1 MANPNPKTAQL
12 TLGRGKRRKLNNQT
26 VGMRMS
32 KATRQRLEQIAQSY
46 DCLYGGKPQI
56 AGLLEK
62 IASGAL
68 WIVPAPPSL
77 PKLISPN
84 EMLKEHFEEKHYKEP
99 EHGEDTSSE
108 TEKKNSS
115 DRCLSNDAH

>member
-1 MANPNPKTAQL
+1 MSNPNPKTEQL
-12 TLGRGKRRKLNNQT
+12 ARGRGKRPKLNNQT

-62 IASGAL
+62 VAAGDL
-68 WIVPAPPSL
+68 LIVPAPPSL
-77 PKLISPN
+77 PKMISPN
-84 EMLKEHFEEKHYKEP
+84 EVLKEHFEEKHYKVH
-99 EHGEDTSSE
+99 EHGEDTPSGK
-108 TEKKNSS
+108 EKKNSS
-115 DRCLSNDAH
+115 DRRLSNNPH